1 MEVKR
6 GRYETFS
13 QDLESLGK
21 NISLVTN
28 HFNLVIPKCEIY
40 HYDFCIKLGDQ
51 EGSTFVASI
60 ERKLR
65 KTSNQLNREI
75 LQKLINANCSP
86 GELFFDQTKL
96 KM

>member
-1 MEVKR
+1 MDVKR
-6 GRYETFS
+6 GRYESLFH
-13 QDLESLGK
+13 DLESLGK
-21 NISLVTN
+21 KILLIAN
-28 HFNLVIPKCEIY
+28 HFNLVIPNCNIY